1 MANENQDL
9 AVLGFKIKTTGADA
23 AFDHIMRRIQAV
35 NDGIKD
41 ADTILENKITESM
54 RTLGTVVRGI
64 NAAANS
70 LTKNSGVAGAFK
82 SFAKFAIES
91 KNLSDNA
98 RSIQNA
104 IELMSNAR
112 LSSMARNL
120 AKAFAVFDAGVRIVD
135 FEMRLANPKLI
146 DDLRTDLLI
155 KLDSDTKQKISD
167 LKASIDA
174 LTNGVV
180 ARIVPEKGSIAALK
194 QEVQDGIQP
203 EIKFDNNTKK
213 IVGDLYSAIRDGIKQ
228 QGPILVPL
236 QFTFGKPKS
245 DHPSTSLSDP
255 EKQAR
260 DDLRKTLEEYAK
272 DFGGMGGLNAVWDKA
287 ILGGPEAIEKIRRVL
302 ATRTTWLEKAISDS
316 LDKAKLKPSKYGEL
330 VEQGLESIPVDVA
343 NTVDKLASQ
352 LKGLLK
358 RHQEEFTFRP
368 EIGTATQSEDDI
380 KGVLA
385 DLASRVQKVS
395 KKEFNSLPIPIGSV
409 TLRPNNVLVSPV
421 DAKNVYFA
429 TESIDADLKE
439 AVLRPKSIKI
449 DASAIPE
456 GKTQLVGGEAFTAA
470 SKQIS
475 IPVPSVFIK
484 PQNLLVSPLA
494 DEVAFLGESIAAD
507 VKETVLYPD
516 KITIDASVLEQK
528 NIKVT
533 PDMLKAS
540 IKGVVGT
547 TKSITIDT
555 TAIPSDK
562 VTTVGGRLNVN
573 VNEVLVHPKS
583 IKVDAAFVNPD
594 NVSLI
599 NGNTIAD
606 ALQKEPLKITTKIN
620 LDPLPSDEIE
630 KLDKLVS
637 RLYDVQLAYS
647 NIQNIASQLKNTVRE
662 LDAAMSEEVKQ
673 LIKNGIVASAGSKTG
688 LRATDPLK
696 DIAHM
701 ALEATRIAN
710 EAEKAQKRQQK
721 EAEKA
726 LKEQQKKQE
735 KELKLQEKI
744 KEGQEI
750 VNKLR
755 EPVDMGPSNARNEK
769 WKELLD
775 NMVEVNKAAGNYA
788 ENQSSQ
794 NKEAVNVQTKFIEGQ
809 NKITDEI
816 NKTAEEAA
824 KETAKIRA
832 NARAFVEDGQATAKA
847 RAEMASLNREL
858 KRIGWRIDNMPR
870 VEPTKLVDP
879 FIRLKAELGETNSR
893 LIDIGRTFGI
903 YFSARTIVNYFRQ
916 AAESANAFGMEI
928 RRIQSL
934 ATDFDFS
941 NLRNELMDIDARFGN
956 VLHNAQA
963 LYWAYSSGVRG
974 TEKEL
979 ASFVETMSKTATT
992 IKADVMPTVDAATSI
1007 MNAWNLSAS
1016 SAAEIGDLLFG
1027 IVKYG
1032 KSNAQQ
1038 LTTSLGHVV
1047 APAAALNIELNELG
1061 AAAATLTKTMKTNR
1075 AFTYLSNILGKMASP
1090 TKAVQE
1096 AAAELGIELSASAI
1110 KARGFANT
1118 LADIRRATG
1127 GDIGKI
1133 AKIFPDLRGQRAAI
1147 TLLSTQYKDF
1157 EQQLE
1162 NMQHKAGS
1170 MEEALSKIADSPDA
1184 QLRALRNTMSMI
1196 AINAGDAANHA
1207 ITLGGALTPLLKA
1220 VNGLEHKGREILGH
1234 LTAAAGT
1241 VAAIAVS
1248 MKVIKAAQFA
1258 AAQASYQMASADTE
1272 INKLSMNNALLDEQR
1287 ALEANNMLKAD
1298 MQRNVLEKQ
1307 LNDELLRELRN
1318 RENNLMVAKTEAQ
1331 EKLKQYQ
1338 TEAKFMN
1345 ESIRMQFNER
1355 IAQMG
1360 GKQNKVSSLKSWLTE
1375 LTTGEGQRNLRA
1387 AANLIERLNADIQ
1400 IDNATLQGG
1409 RQKLQGEYERRVQRL
1424 VETNKEVQEKM
1435 ETAMLEGNIG
1445 LAEKEDTL
1453 LGKIASIIKRTSI
1466 ISGQMAKFDQN
1477 GQLLERE
1484 VRRVILATK
1493 QKELVSGLN
1502 YEHSL
1507 LVQFVKDELSVAQNQ
1522 LQLEQNKLKNIMQQ
1536 NGASEEA
1543 KVTMERIAQLTMD
1556 VQRIDAERVVL
1567 QTQISDR
1574 TRDLTG
1580 RQADQVK
1587 LLDAAAKAAKEL
1599 LLHDT
1604 EDLEKLKEK
1613 AEIEMK
1619 HASLIGPKTLAAT
1632 KAALAVEME
1641 SRTLSM
1647 QINALQAERNT
1658 LIDSEN
1664 NWINETEE
1672 AKKRVAEIDKEKNA
1686 LLEKRNELEREFL
1699 ALGIKAG
1706 NQDARNLKILR
1717 MTEAKR
1723 EFADVVDAL
1732 ARDKGVVNEA
1742 VKRMSAEVGKGIFG
1756 GRLGGK
1762 GAMGLSIASSLIPGM
1777 GKWGMTA
1784 SMLTGLDV
1792 FGKAASGMTRL
1803 TAGTLQLL
1811 GTTEK
1816 LQKKGVMG
1824 LEKGIEDLTKT
1835 LMTGVLWTKKQAL
1848 ANQALQA
1855 LGGNSAGMAA
1865 WATKATW
1872 MTAGLGIAGILGGA
1886 IVAGLLMYFKTE
1898 KGGPL
1903 GDLAES
1909 MFGLDRLKRENDFL
1923 DARREW
1929 MKASA
1934 SENDE
1939 MLRNMKR
1946 MRESFAGNQ
1955 ININGLKANLTN
1967 VQNVVSGQIV
1977 DGTAALLSAQN
1988 IFVND
1993 MSADLSKIK
2002 YDIGAL
2008 KLKQKQL
2015 KKNLDDAYSKIGASQ
2030 ARLTKGRNA
2039 ALYSLYYSAIEYGM
2053 RTPAEF
2059 FKFGFD
2065 EKIWIKALK
2074 NATFDPKVL
2083 FATPASSFSKQQQ
2096 KYFSQILSAHGKWF
2110 DFIPLLSEPYKLYE
2124 AYEDE
2129 LAKNK
2134 SQIKQLQDEARR
2146 LNNFAHGKGMSKQMA
2161 ETINSAMTPIPQ
2173 DVINSSVDAERKLYA
2188 ALNGI
2193 GKGIQAE
2200 SAFELHVY
2208 EMQQKEMQR
2217 INEAISK
2224 LELHSKWQNF
2234 AKLMPEYEAQLEN
2247 LKKDRDNLERAIEIT
2262 SSSSSNFEAVKDY
2275 RKLLRGVR
2283 EEIAAKNQQIAD
2295 LKKDEDAYN
2304 QWLEGMAEFR
2314 YQILRESMENDLS
2327 SAMAPMRDST
2337 ERLELAKKMTERS
2350 FNNMSFVLG
2359 RGGELAD
2366 LTGKTMADI
2375 QEMVRQINNDL
2386 AMPMQRAKDEYD
2398 QLNIGLKKLKDG
2410 TEAYNEQSK
2419 LLKDAESKM
2428 NEVSKE
2434 YNDKIDAIR
2443 TASQN
2448 LYTNLIG
2455 EVTAF
2460 VDNALEIVKE
2470 RDFRAKYMSLFSN
2483 VDESFRTRTED
2494 LKYLEETMKQLDEQ
2508 YSTMTGAFAKMDPE
2522 TARKAHRG
2530 AKRKLDNAIMQ
2541 ARISYISD
2549 LKSTSQSVAGFMEN
2563 IANDMMNQSKSLFEF
2578 RMGDRAYAS
2587 MRPALIKQRMGM
2599 LSNILSGKNGLYA
2612 QINNALELAQ
2622 KRRSAQDFTGA
2633 MQALEDAKKYGAQA
2647 RGIEEEKLDLIK
2659 KQADTER
2666 EINSSMYQLANTLR
2680 GQFAATTQQSVA
2692 ADSVEA
2698 LRLMSR
2704 QFGENITPPMSTS
2717 YQEQERRYREQRMAQ
2732 DKIFYQNLMTA
2743 ATTLQTEIGEASKN
2757 ASTNSVA
2764 AKTMETAADKANSA
2778 ADTFTKAVESSKT
2791 IFRIRRI

>member
-1 MANENQDL
+1 MAENTDI
-9 AVLGFKIKTTGADA
+9 AVLGFRVRTAGADA
-23 AFDHIMRRIQAV
+23 AF
-35 NDGIKD
+35 KK
-41 ADTILENKITESM
+41 ILES
-54 RTLGTVVRGI
+54 LGTVESKFKETDKLLEAQVTKSMKDLGAGVRGV
-64 NAAANS
+64 NAAANALNRNKGLFDAFDS
-70 LTKNSGVAGAFK
+70 LKT
-82 SFAKFAIES
+82 FATEA
-91 KNLSDNA
+91 KNLKVDA
-98 RSIQNA
+98 KA
-104 IELMSNAR
+104 IKEALEIMSNSR
-112 LSSMARNL
+112 LTSMAKRL
-120 AKAFAVFDAGVRIVD
+120 GDAFSTFERGTKVLE
-135 FEMRLANPKLI
+135 FEMKLANPDFLEQLQK
-146 DDLRTDLLI
+146 DLLI
-155 KLDSDTKQKISD
+155 TIEPTTKAALSE
-167 LKASIDA
+167 LKYSLDA
-174 LTNGVV
+174 LAKGV
-180 ARIVPEKGSIAALK
+180 IAKIIPSQDSLKELK
-194 QEVQDGIQP
+194 QAVQDGIQP
-203 EIKFDNNTKK
+203 EIKFDENAKG
-213 IVGDLYSAIRDGIKQ
+213 IVANLYSVIRDGIKQ

-245 DHPSTSLSDP
+245 DRTGTNLSDP

-260 DDLRKTLEEYAK
+260 DDLRATLEEYAK
-272 DFGGMGGLNAVWDKA
+272 DFGGKGGLNAVWDKA

-302 ATRTTWLEKAISDS
+302 ATRTSWLETAITDS
-316 LDKAKLKPSKYGEL
+316 LNKAQLKPSKYGEL

-343 NTVDKLASQ
+343 NTVGKIAGQ

-380 KGVLA
+380 KGVIDAFIAHVKELMPKKPIELPGIMIKPSSIQLDRKALA
-385 DLASRVQKVS
+385 NVEKGSFDS
-395 KKEFNSLPIPIGSV
+395 FTLPIKHVSV
-409 TLRPNNVLVSPV
+409 FPKTISVVPETANIDPVKTMDVEVAKLNARPRQVAINLNDV
-421 DAKNVYFA
+421 AKEAFKITAGRVA
-429 TESIDADLKE
+429 LTPESIKLNLPKAIQE
-439 AVLRPKSIKI
+439 MSILRLDKPLGV
-449 DASAIPE
+449 SAEIVVTP
-456 GKTQLVGGEAFTAA
+456 T
-470 SKQIS
+470 
-475 IPVPSVFIK
+475 
-484 PQNLLVSPLA
+484 
-494 DEVAFLGESIAAD
+494 
-507 VKETVLYPD
+507 
-516 KITIDASVLEQK
+516 KITIDLPPGIKNQSILRITKPVIASADVLISPTSFAFKQGALNK
-528 NIKVT
+528 IQ
-533 PDMLKAS
+533 AS
-540 IKGVVGT
+540 IGQTLDVQGYIAGINQVQ
-547 TKSITIDT
+547 
-555 TAIPSDK
+555 TAIKQLIPFA
-562 VTTVGGRLNVN
+562 TTL
-573 VNEVLVHPKS
+573 
-583 IKVDAAFVNPD
+583 
-594 NVSLI
+594 
-599 NGNTIAD
+599 
-606 ALQKEPLKITTKIN
+606 
-620 LDPLPSDEIE
+620 
-630 KLDKLVS
+630 
-637 RLYDVQLAYS
+637 
-647 NIQNIASQLKNTVRE
+647 ASQLAAIHNNLSGGLAQLLTKKNVNAVNAMNNNIQAKQANQQKQQQALANINHMLKQPFSKTTIDNIRQTHEKAFDGLVQSLNKKGQVVHDVE
-662 LDAAMSEEVKQ
+662 TGVISDIANATSTTTANIANADAALQANTKILQQNAKTLRS
-673 LIKNGIVASAGSKTG
+673 NAAASRQVTMDTARMAASVVGVNTPLRQMHLTIQDLEQVTLLNLEDPFKKMKAAIGDTGS
-688 LRATDPLK
+688 
-696 DIAHM
+696 
-701 ALEATRIAN
+701 RIA
-710 EAEKAQKRQQK
+710 
-721 EAEKA
+721 
-726 LKEQQKKQE
+726 
-735 KELKLQEKI
+735 
-744 KEGQEI
+744 
-750 VNKLR
+750 
-755 EPVDMGPSNARNEK
+755 
-769 WKELLD
+769 
-775 NMVEVNKAAGNYA
+775 
-788 ENQSSQ
+788 
-794 NKEAVNVQTKFIEGQ
+794 
-809 NKITDEI
+809 
-816 NKTAEEAA
+816 
-824 KETAKIRA
+824 
-832 NARAFVEDGQATAKA
+832 
-847 RAEMASLNREL
+847 
-858 KRIGWRIDNMPR
+858 
-870 VEPTKLVDP
+870 
-879 FIRLKAELGETNSR
+879 
-893 LIDIGRTFGI
+893 DIGRMMGI
-903 YFSARTIVNYFRQ
+903 YFSGRTIINFFKE

-941 NLRNELMDIDARFGN
+941 NLRNELMDIDARFGS
-956 VLHNAQA
+956 VTHNAQA

-974 TEKEL
+974 SEKEL
-979 ASFVETMSKTATT
+979 ANFVETMSKTATS

-1016 SAAEIGDLLFG
+1016 SAAEIGDLLFS

-1047 APAAALNIELNELG
+1047 APAAALNIEMNELG

-1090 TKAVQE
+1090 TKQVQE

-1118 LADIRRATG
+1118 LADIRKATG
-1127 GDIGKI
+1127 GDIAKI
-1133 AKIFPDLRGQRAAI
+1133 AKLFPDLRGQRAAI

-1162 NMQHKAGS
+1162 NMRGKAGK
-1170 MEEALSKIADSPDA
+1170 MEEALSKIADTPES
-1184 QLRALRNTMSMI
+1184 QLRALRNTISMI
-1196 AINAGDAANHA
+1196 SIGAGDAVNNVL
-1207 ITLGGALTPLLKA
+1207 TLGGALGPVLKII
-1220 VNGLEHKGREILGH
+1220 NGLEHGGREILGH
-1234 LTAAAGT
+1234 LVAAAGAT
-1241 VAAIAVS
+1241 AGIAIS
-1248 MKVIKAAQFA
+1248 MKAIA
-1258 AAQASYQMASADTE
+1258 AAQYASAKSAYDMAVAESETKRNALDVALSLE
-1272 INKLSMNNALLDEQR
+1272 RQAMEANKLAVADTNAQIAARLLNNEELKRLQIRKEILDTSIREGRNDVENAREALKMDDMITKRRYEDMATGIGQSTSRLAMLRGLKVNETTGQVAHDMERDLAILERLQMTITAESAKLDGQQTTFLTKAHKAIENYVLANKNLNTQLNTAITKTNVDNYKKYTELINTVVSKIKGTSIIAGEMNQILNGEEILKMAAKEFAVADLRKRMTEGTAFSHKVIVRLLDEEISKENHH
-1287 ALEANNMLKAD
+1287 LETLKAELNTQLQAD
-1298 MQRNVLEKQ
+1298 KVNADRRAQVDAIAMSEATVAKLEQTRSEVIADIETRTKDLVQREQEYARILKENVNLTKSKLDADTRNVETLKKNLDANLRQAAVIGKDTLSAVRATSEAQ
-1307 LNDELLRELRN
+1307 LN
-1318 RENNLMVAKTEAQ
+1318 
-1331 EKLKQYQ
+1331 Y
-1338 TEAKFMN
+1338 
-1345 ESIRMQFNER
+1345 
-1355 IAQMG
+1355 
-1360 GKQNKVSSLKSWLTE
+1360 
-1375 LTTGEGQRNLRA
+1375 RA
-1387 AANLIERLNADIQ
+1387 ALIESRAVQADILR
-1400 IDNATLQGG
+1400 ITDADGKLIVNSVDNQ
-1409 RQKLQGEYERRVQRL
+1409 QKL
-1424 VETNKEVQEKM
+1424 
-1435 ETAMLEGNIG
+1435 LE
-1445 LAEKEDTL
+1445 LQQKKVDL
-1453 LGKIASIIKRTSI
+1453 MKIAVDERKRFI
-1466 ISGQMAKFDQN
+1466 ALGVRSGDIDARNMRI
-1477 GQLLERE
+1477 E
-1484 VRRVILATK
+1484 
-1493 QKELVSGLN
+1493 EL
-1502 YEHSL
+1502 
-1507 LVQFVKDELSVAQNQ
+1507 KA
-1522 LQLEQNKLKNIMQQ
+1522 
-1536 NGASEEA
+1536 NGAS
-1543 KVTMERIAQLTMD
+1543 MSRI
-1556 VQRIDAERVVL
+1556 
-1567 QTQISDR
+1567 
-1574 TRDLTG
+1574 
-1580 RQADQVK
+1580 VK
-1587 LLDAAAKAAKEL
+1587 
-1599 LLHDT
+1599 
-1604 EDLEKLKEK
+1604 
-1613 AEIEMK
+1613 
-1619 HASLIGPKTLAAT
+1619 
-1632 KAALAVEME
+1632 
-1641 SRTLSM
+1641 
-1647 QINALQAERNT
+1647 
-1658 LIDSEN
+1658 
-1664 NWINETEE
+1664 
-1672 AKKRVAEIDKEKNA
+1672 
-1686 LLEKRNELEREFL
+1686 
-1699 ALGIKAG
+1699 GI
-1706 NQDARNLKILR
+1706 
-1717 MTEAKR
+1717 
-1723 EFADVVDAL
+1723 
-1732 ARDKGVVNEA
+1732 ARDKGVVGEA
-1742 VKRMSAEVGKGIFG
+1742 VKQMSSVVGQGVFG
-1756 GRLGGK
+1756 GMLGGR

-1784 SMLTGLDV
+1784 SMLTGFDI

-1803 TAGTLQLL
+1803 TAGTLKLL

-1816 LQKKGVMG
+1816 LQKRGIMG

-1835 LMTGVLWTKKQAL
+1835 LMTGVLWTKRQSL

-1855 LGGNSAGMAA
+1855 LGGDSAGMAA

-1886 IVAGLLMYFKTE
+1886 IVTGLLMYFKTE

-1903 GDLAES
+1903 GDLAEA

-1988 IFVND
+1988 TFVND

-2008 KLKQKQL
+2008 KLKQKHL
-2015 KKNLDDAYSKIGASQ
+2015 KKNLDDAYSQIGINQ
-2030 ARLTKGRNA
+2030 ANLNKKRNN
-2039 ALYSLYYSAIEYGM
+2039 ALYTIYYSAIEYGM
-2053 RTPAEF
+2053 RNPEAF

-2065 EKIWIKALK
+2065 EKLWNKALK

-2096 KYFSQILSAHGKWF
+2096 KGFATILSDHDKWF
-2110 DFIPLLSEPYKLYE
+2110 DFIPLLSVPYKFYE

-2146 LNNFAHGKGMSKQMA
+2146 LNNIAHGKGMSKQMA

-2193 GKGIQAE
+2193 GKVIQAE

-2224 LELHSKWQNF
+2224 LELHGRWK
-2234 AKLMPEYEAQLEN
+2234 KYETLMPEAQAKLSSMQAMFKSMIEQYAR
-2247 LKKDRDNLERAIEIT
+2247 LATTSDRYLVDGATLDEMKRNIQ
-2262 SSSSSNFEAVKDY
+2262 
-2275 RKLLRGVR
+2275 KL
-2283 EEIAAKNQQIAD
+2283 QQDIVHQQKFVDD
-2295 LKKDEDAYN
+2295 LARDSETYN

-2314 YQILRESMENDLS
+2314 YQIVRESMENDLS

-2366 LTGKTMADI
+2366 LTGKTTADI

-2448 LYTNLIG
+2448 LYTNQIG

-2460 VDNALEIVKE
+2460 VDNALEIVKD

-2508 YSTMTGAFAKMDPE
+2508 YNTMTDAFAGMDPE

-2530 AKRKLDNAIMQ
+2530 AKRKLGNAIMQ
-2541 ARISYISD
+2541 ARINYIND

-2578 RMGDRAYAS
+2578 RMGDQAYAG

-2599 LSNILSGKNGLYA
+2599 LNSVLSGKNGLYA

-2622 KRRSAQDFTGA
+2622 KRRSAQDFSGA

-2647 RGIEEEKLDLIK
+2647 RGIEEDKLDLIK

-2704 QFGENITPPMSTS
+2704 QFGESIAPPVSTS
-2717 YQEQERRYREQRMAQ
+2717 YQEQERKYREQRMAQ

-2743 ATTLQTEIGEASKN
+2743 ATTLQTKIGEASKN

-2791 IFRIRRI
+2791 IFRVRRI